1 MTTRNASFRARPL
14 TRAIALA
21 GLPLMAAMST
31 ATLAQDSQS
40 AQSDEV
46 EQLRQRVDQLEKSL
60 KGAVASAPELTEDN
74 PYILRE
80 GDGLKIGDTT
90 ISFGGFI
97 KADAIFGSGGDG
109 TINTYSTG
117 LPRNF
122 ASYAASGN
130 NSWKTGFSARESR
143 FSFGTQTD
151 DVAGH
156 TLRTYLEMDFNQG
169 DDAPGNEVV
178 SNSYAPRLRQAY
190 GNWNGWEF
198 GQTYTTFTDLAAL
211 PEILNQGKMAAFIY
225 TTQPMIRY
233 NMAAPGGKF
242 MVALENPSD
251 GFISGSGTDFSYD
264 DQSYPDLTARYQIR
278 GKYGF
283 YSIAGVLRNLE
294 DDASDDEELTGA
306 VSLSARIPTIGRD
319 DLRMQYSYGAL
330 GRYMGLYT
338 YPEVDL
344 AAQSAGEVKALKSYG
359 ATIAYRHFWSPTWR
373 TSIVGS
379 HTEITSDLTNPVATP
394 VANGT
399 LSYFDSSTSAHVN
412 LIWQASRKLELGVE
426 YAYWDF
432 GNIAD
437 SGSQQYEQVMA
448 SAKMNF

>member
-1 MTTRNASFRARPL
+1 
-14 TRAIALA
+14 
-21 GLPLMAAMST
+21 MST
-31 ATLAQDSQS
+31 ATFAQDSQS

-46 EQLRQRVDQLEKSL
+46 EQLRQRVDQLEKTL
-60 KGAVASAPELTEDN
+60 KGAVASAPELNEDN

-80 GDGLKIGDTT
+80 GDGLKIGETT

-97 KADAIFGSGGDG
+97 KADVITGSGGDG
-109 TINTYSTG
+109 TLNTYSVG
-117 LPRNF
+117 LPRTF
-122 ASYAASGN
+122 AKAAASDN

-143 FSFGTQTD
+143 LSIGTETD

-156 TLRTYLEMDFNQG
+156 DLRTYLEMDFNQAI
-169 DDAPGNEVV
+169 DAPGNEVV

-190 GNWNGWEF
+190 GNWNGWDF

-233 NMAAPGGKF
+233 SMAAPGGKF
-242 MVALENPSD
+242 MVALENPED
-251 GFISGSGTDFSYD
+251 GYGSNSYD

-283 YSIAGVLRNLE
+283 YSVAGVLRNLE
-294 DDASDDEELTGA
+294 DDASDDEQLAGA

-330 GRYMGLYT
+330 GRYMGLFT
-338 YPEVDL
+338 YPDVDL
-344 AAQSAGEVKALKSYG
+344 AAQGGGEVKALKSYG
-359 ATIAYRHFWSPTWR
+359 ATVAYRHYWSATWR
-373 TSIVGS
+373 SNLVGS
-379 HTEITSDLTNPVATP
+379 HTEIVSDLTNPVATP
-394 VANGT
+394 GANGT
-399 LSYFDSSTSAHVN
+399 LSYFDTSTSVHAN
-412 LIWQASRKLELGVE
+412 LIWQANRKLQLGLE

-437 SGSQQYEQVMA
+437 GGSSQYEQVMA
-448 SAKMNF
+448 SAKMSF